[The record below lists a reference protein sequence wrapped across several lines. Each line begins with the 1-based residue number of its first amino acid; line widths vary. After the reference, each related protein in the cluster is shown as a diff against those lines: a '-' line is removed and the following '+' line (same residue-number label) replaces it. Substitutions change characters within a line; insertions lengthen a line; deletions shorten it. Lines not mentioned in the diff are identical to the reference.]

1 MNSWVELSIAGENR
15 RVDLYSLFPIPYSL
29 TPTLP
34 SAYLLV
40 SHGSR
45 DPRPQIAVSQL
56 AAQLSSL
63 DRADIIGTAQLEL
76 AVTPLHAQIVEFA
89 QTSIEQKID
98 KIVILPLF
106 LNPGVHVMDDI
117 PAEVAIA
124 QQELPTLK
132 IQIAP
137 FFGTCANLTELFE
150 RNRLELPD
158 RSIVLAHGSRRTGGN
173 QTVERLADKLDLEP
187 AYWSVAPSLTDRVTA
202 LVAQGTTEIGIL
214 PYFLFAGGITDAIGE
229 LVAKLREQ
237 FPQVRITLAEPIG
250 NSPELVITIE
260 QILKS
265 IELSTNN

>member
-1 MNSWVELSIAGENR
+1 
-15 RVDLYSLFPIPYSL
+15 
-29 TPTLP
+29 LP

-63 DRADIIGTAQLEL
+63 DRSHLIGTAQLEL
-76 AVTPLHAQIVEFA
+76 AAKPLHAQIVDFA
-89 QTSIEQKID
+89 QTLVEREID

-106 LNPGVHVMDDI
+106 LSPGVHVMDDI

-124 QQELPTLK
+124 QPELPGIK
-132 IQIAP
+132 IAIAP
-137 FFGTCANLTELFE
+137 FFGTCANLTDLFE
-150 RNRLELPD
+150 QNRLDLPE
-158 RSIVLAHGSRRTGGN
+158 RSIVLAHGSRRAGGN
-173 QTVERLADKLDLEP
+173 QTVERLADKLGLEP
-187 AYWSVAPSLTDRVTA
+187 AYWSVAPSLTDSPQERLRQRVTA
-202 LVAQGTTEIGIL
+202 LVAQGSTEIGIL

-237 FPQVRITLAEPIG
+237 FPQVRIILTEPIG

-265 IELSTNN
+265 L

>member
-1 MNSWVELSIAGENR
+1 
-15 RVDLYSLFPIPYSL
+15 
-29 TPTLP
+29 LP

-63 DRADIIGTAQLEL
+63 DRSHLIGTAQLEL
-76 AVTPLHAQIVEFA
+76 AAKPLHAQIVDFA
-89 QTSIEQKID
+89 QTVLERGID

-106 LNPGVHVMDDI
+106 LSPGVHVMDDI
-117 PAEVAIA
+117 PAEVTIA
-124 QQELPTLK
+124 DREPLGIK
-132 IQIAP
+132 MAIAP
-137 FFGTCANLTELFE
+137 FLGTDSNLTDLFE
-150 RNRLELPD
+150 RNRLDLPE
-158 RSIVLAHGSRRTGGN
+158 RSIIIAHGSRRKGGN

-202 LVAQGTTEIGIL
+202 LVTQGATEIGIL

-229 LVAKLREQ
+229 LVAKLRQQ
-237 FPQVRITLAEPIG
+237 FPQVLIILAEPIG
-250 NSPELVITIE
+250 NSPELVIKIE

-265 IELSTNN
+265 IELSTSN

>member
-1 MNSWVELSIAGENR
+1 
-15 RVDLYSLFPIPYSL
+15 
-29 TPTLP
+29 LP

-56 AAQLSSL
+56 ASQLSSL
-63 DRADIIGTAQLEL
+63 DRSHFIGTAQLEL
-76 AVTPLHAQIVEFA
+76 AAKPLHTQIVDFA
-89 QTSIEQKID
+89 QTLVERGID
-98 KIVILPLF
+98 QIVILPLF

-124 QQELPTLK
+124 QGELPCIK
-132 IQIAP
+132 IAIAP
-137 FFGTCANLTELFE
+137 FFGTCANLTDLFE

-158 RSIVLAHGSRRTGGN
+158 RSIILAHGSRREGGN
-173 QTVERLADKLDLEP
+173 QTVEQLADKLDLEP
-187 AYWSVAPSLTDRVTA
+187 AYWSVAPSLTDLVTE
-202 LVAQGTTEIGIL
+202 LVAQGAIEIGIL

-237 FPQVRITLAEPIG
+237 FPQVRLTLAEPIG

-265 IELSTNN
+265 IELSTSN

>member
-1 MNSWVELSIAGENR
+1 
-15 RVDLYSLFPIPYSL
+15 
-29 TPTLP
+29 LP

-63 DRADIIGTAQLEL
+63 DRSHLIGTAQLEL
-76 AVTPLHAQIVEFA
+76 AAKPLHSQIVDFA
-89 QTSIEQKID
+89 QTLVEREID

-124 QQELPTLK
+124 QPELPGIK
-132 IQIAP
+132 IAIAP
-137 FFGTCANLTELFE
+137 FFGTCANLTDLFE
-150 RNRLELPD
+150 QNRLDLPA
-158 RSIVLAHGSRRTGGN
+158 RSILLAHGSRRAGGN
-173 QTVERLADKLDLEP
+173 QTVERLADKLGLEP

-202 LVAQGTTEIGIL
+202 LVAQCATEIGIL

-237 FPQVRITLAEPIG
+237 FPQVRIILTEPIG
-250 NSPELVITIE
+250 SSPELVITIE

-265 IELSTNN
+265 L